1 MCVLLSPHGSTTGV
15 YRRVR
20 GDLAS
25 FGIPG
30 AGVERR
36 TDRAFGKELA
46 RAWRQPLSD
55 DDLDHGALVPL
66 LVAVPGGLS
75 VVAASLAE
83 TTGPYAAPV
92 ADAIAAAHTF
102 AAAVQELGGERDL
115 IVAASAHT
123 SAALTPAAPLA
134 ERPAGHELEARVTAA
149 LEQDLG
155 LLAEIDE
162 QLWVDSGAC
171 GAGPLTAFGLL
182 FAGRTAAT
190 TFREAPFGVGY
201 LLAQTA

>member
-1 MCVLLSPHGSTTGV
+1 MLLSPHGSTTGV
-15 YRRVR
+15 YRRAR
-20 GDLAS
+20 GDLAG
-25 FGIPG
+25 FGVTG

-36 TDRAFGKELA
+36 TDRVFGKELA
-46 RAWRQPLSD
+46 RVWRQPLMD
-55 DDLDHGALVPL
+55 ADLDHGAVVPL

-75 VVAASLAE
+75 VVGASLAE
-83 TTGPYAAPV
+83 TTGPEAAPI
-92 ADAIAAAHTF
+92 ADAIAAARTF
-102 AAAVQELGGERDL
+102 AAAIQELGRDRDL

-123 SAALTPAAPLA
+123 SAALTPAAPLT
-134 ERPAGHELEARVTAA
+134 ERPAGRELEERVTAA
-149 LEQDLG
+149 LEQDLA